1 MANTYPTTQFPLGST
16 EVKVLFNNASNFD
29 DAMNS
34 ELPSWYDRFNKRRE
48 TWAGMQ
54 KLVTDFLEAMGFEA
68 THLVYVDG
76 TPLTVL
82 RPTQLIDRA
91 GSVYKVKMPA
101 SFPVN
106 LTGTWATDQLLLVDV
121 GDASLRTAL
130 ANASDPALGAAMI
143 GYKGGTVADS
153 LPVYGWQFG
162 VLADGGDDAVALQA
176 AIDYASTNRRELRL
190 RGLMSATPATSM
202 TDEAGVNLAALIL
215 RSNLRIVG
223 EPGATIKISNGVSTD
238 LSPTRH
244 SMFFSNEF
252 LENIEIIGLTMD
264 MNGANN
270 PISPNRGASVYNR
283 FTNAQI
289 IFSGTPGGIAAGANN
304 VLIERCQFINN
315 AGVSCIVMAQSN
327 TPGAVLGNRW
337 KLIGNNFYNVGLDTD
352 DHSSV
357 FAWATDVEML
367 GNTFDNPAQYNGTLH
382 NGGYVAVEIHGS
394 RTRFIDNAIRNY
406 RQGLWVSSNLTEASV
421 SGTVIANNY
430 GEVSLTFVDFY
441 SANLDIPSWVPYESV
456 LHNTSIVGNNVLIT
470 NGAVEEQ
477 IKAGFKVAAVNGPNR
492 VIIANNTVRSFEIAK
507 TCVLVLIIAD
517 ARQMTAAGQIAIQS
531 NVAAGINAGVVAFF
545 GSLTAS
551 KNINSMS
558 VIDND
563 LGALVA
569 GGAYPNCDVYLYGP
583 EVGNVAELR
592 LGGLQTS
599 APVQTDGVVTRARCF
614 GRAVLPTVPVWNGIT
629 LGAAVVSSQV
639 ALDTDSGGVEIALR
653 LQGGV
658 GTVATGVVFPSIP
671 GVVATRGSALAASH
685 HLTAGTHKEFIE
697 GTVEATSSAISLQNT
712 SGPLVS
718 TTVLDTSVLY
728 VGGRVPCAY
737 ADI

>member
-1 MANTYPTTQFPLGST
+1 MANTYNTLNPLGST
-16 EVKVLFNNASNFD
+16 SAKDLSDNASNFD
-29 DAMNS
+29 EVMNS
-34 ELPSWYDRFNKRRE
+34 LSPSFYDRFKRRRE
-48 TWAGMQ
+48 TWAGME
-54 KLVTDFLEAMGFEA
+54 KMVNDFLEAMGFEA

-121 GDASLRTAL
+121 GDASLRMAL

-162 VLADGGDDAVALQA
+162 VLADGSNDTAALQA
-176 AIDYASTNRRELRL
+176 AINWASTNNRELRL
-190 RGLMSATPATSM
+190 QGLMTVTPATAM
-202 TDEAGVNLAALIL
+202 TDEAGANLAALLL

-223 EPGATIKISNGVSTD
+223 EPLATIRISNGVSTD

-252 LENIEIIGLTMD
+252 LENIEIVGITMD

-270 PISPNRGASVYNR
+270 PISPNRGTFVYNR

-289 IFSGTPGGIAAGANN
+289 IFSGTPGGVAAGANN

-327 TPGAVLGNRW
+327 TPGAVLGNSW
-337 KLIGNNFYNVGLDTD
+337 KLLRNTFYNVGLDTD
-352 DHSSV
+352 DHSSI
-357 FAWATDVEML
+357 FAWATDVQMS

-382 NGGYVAVEIHGS
+382 TGGFVAVEIHGS
-394 RTRFIDNAIRNY
+394 RSRFVDNAIRNY
-406 RQGLWVSSNLTEASV
+406 RQGLWVASNLTEASV
-421 SGTVIANNY
+421 SGTVISNNY
-430 GEVSLTFVDFY
+430 AEVSLTLVDFY

-456 LHNTSIVGNNVLIT
+456 LHNTNIEGNTVLIT
-470 NGAVEEQ
+470 NGVVEEAV
-477 IKAGFKVAAVNGPNR
+477 KAAFKIAAVNGPNR
-492 VIIANNTVRSFEIAK
+492 VIISNNTVRSFEIAK
-507 TCVLVLIIAD
+507 TCVLALVLAD
-517 ARQMTAAGQIAIQS
+517 ARQITAADQIVIRD
-531 NVAAGINAGVVAFF
+531 NVAAGIHAGVIGYF

-551 KNINSMS
+551 KNINKLS

-563 LGALVA
+563 LGVLVS

-583 EVGNVAELR
+583 QTGSVADLR
-592 LGGLQTS
+592 LGGLQST
-599 APVQTDGVVTRARCF
+599 APVQTDGVVSRARCF
-614 GRAVLPTVPVWNGIT
+614 GRAILPTVPVWNGIT

-653 LQGGV
+653 LQGGA
-658 GTVATGVVFPSIP
+658 GTVATGVVFPSLP
-671 GVVATRGSALAASH
+671 GILASKGSALSASH

-697 GTVEATSSAISLQNT
+697 ATIQATSPNISLQNA

-728 VGGRVPCAY
+728 VGGRVPCAF